1 MNLDLAVVADNLLAP
16 PVLFFAAGAVATWV
30 RSDLEVPAPIPKL
43 LSLYLL
49 LAIGFRG
56 GAELAHG
63 GFASDTVPSILAA
76 MLLAFTVPI
85 AAFYVL
91 KRKVAVADAGAIA
104 ATYGSVSAVTF
115 ITATAF
121 LDKLEIAYGGH
132 MVAAMALMESPAIVV
147 GVLLVRLHSASGGPR
162 PPMRA
167 LLHDAFL
174 NGSVFLILAS
184 LVVGAAASEA
194 GRAKLVP
201 FTDGI
206 FAGMLCL
213 FLLDMGLVAA
223 RRLKD
228 LRAAGAFLVGFALAT
243 PLVAAAVAIAL
254 ARVLDLQLGDA
265 LLLTVLAASAS
276 YIAVPAA
283 MRIAVPEANPGLTLP
298 LALGVTFPL
307 NISVGIPLY
316 LFALE
321 ALGATR

>member
-1 MNLDLAVVADNLLAP
+1 VDLDLAVVADNLLAP
-16 PVLFFAAGAVATWV
+16 AVLFFAAGAVATWV
-30 RSDLEVPAPIPKL
+30 KSDLEIPPPIPKL

-49 LAIGFRG
+49 LSIGFRG

-63 GFASDTVPSILAA
+63 GFAGDTVPSLLAA
-76 MLLAFTVPI
+76 MLLAFVVPVV
-85 AAFYVL
+85 AFYVL
-91 KRKVAVADAGAIA
+91 RRKVSVPDAGAIA

-121 LDKLEIAYGGH
+121 LDKLAIPYGGH

-147 GVLLVRLHSASGGPR
+147 GVLLVRLHSDRSGPR

-174 NGSVFLILAS
+174 NGSVFLILSS
-184 LVVGAAASEA
+184 LVVGAVASES
-194 GRAKLVP
+194 GRAKLLP
-201 FTDGI
+201 FTEEI

-228 LRAAGAFLVGFALAT
+228 LRAAGAFLVGFAIAT
-243 PLVAAAVAIAL
+243 PVVSAAAAIGL
-254 ARVLDLQLGDA
+254 ARLLDLPLGDA

-307 NISVGIPLY
+307 NIAVGIPFY
-316 LFALE
+316 LFALK
-321 ALGATR
+321 ALGATT